1 MSIWRVVLAVVLMS
15 VLAAPTQAAS
25 KEWRFKV
32 YLDERE
38 IGYHHFR
45 LAPQGGA
52 TRLTSE
58 AEFEVKFLF
67 VKAYDYAH
75 RNEEIWNGACLA
87 QLHSSTDDNGTP
99 YSVEGSL
106 QREGFVV
113 RASGQREQLSGCVR
127 SFAYWSPE
135 ALRDVDRLLNP
146 QTGEYVA
153 VRLRYLGRDTVDA
166 GGASVSADRYRLEGA
181 DLAIDLWYAGGEEW
195 VALESQAA
203 NGARLRY
210 RIP

>member
-1 MSIWRVVLAVVLMS
+1 M
-15 VLAAPTQAAS
+15 
-25 KEWRFKV
+25 
-32 YLDERE
+32 
-38 IGYHHFR
+38 
-45 LAPQGGA
+45 
-52 TRLTSE
+52 
-58 AEFEVKFLF
+58 KFLF

-75 RNEEIWNGACLA
+75 RNEEIWNGTCLA
-87 QLHSSTDDNGTP
+87 RLHSSTDDNGTP
-99 YSVEGSL
+99 YNVEASR

-113 RASGQREQLSGCVR
+113 RSAGRREQFSGCVR

-135 ALRDVDRLLNP
+135 ALRGVDRLLNP

-153 VRLRYLGRDTVDA
+153 VRLRYVGRDTVDA
-166 GGASVSADRYRLEGA
+166 GGASVNADRYRLEGA
-181 DLAIDLWYAGGEEW
+181 DLSIDLWYAGGEEW